1 MDEDRPELATQVA
14 RRALE
19 HAGRGAVQ
27 VTAAHR
33 GVALARNVTAKA
45 CGRASHQALEQARSA
60 LEDYLPPQCEVAM
73 EMAEEARAG
82 AHEGTLACDHQLH
95 DATLPSTI
103 LTDEIRERLC
113 EERAAISSRG

>member
-1 MDEDRPELATQVA
+1 MNRAKKTAKRERGRSTDKVLQNDQALAASNLNEQVA
-14 RRALE
+14 TNT
-19 HAGRGAVQ
+19 H
-27 VTAAHR
+27 
-33 GVALARNVTAKA
+33 
-45 CGRASHQALEQARSA
+45 QARSA

-113 EERAAISSRG
+113 EERAAISRRG